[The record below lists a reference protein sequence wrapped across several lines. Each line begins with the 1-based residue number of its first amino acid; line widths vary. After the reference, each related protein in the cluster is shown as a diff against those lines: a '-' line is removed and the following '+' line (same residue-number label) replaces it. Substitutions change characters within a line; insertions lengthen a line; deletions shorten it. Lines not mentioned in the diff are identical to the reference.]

1 MKMMILLLLFVSQ
14 HASGVEVYEGVE
26 SVLLPCRIQ
35 ADDSRSPTAVLWRCD
50 EFKNPRVHV
59 RLLSADN
66 LQDQNVHYV
75 GRTSMR
81 ADALQTGDFSLTL
94 RNPTVFDSGTYT
106 CITLRSEE
114 ELSWTE
120 VQLKVT
126 ERPPPVWPTV
136 LSVVL
141 LCTLIILAA
150 AYVCYL
156 RMRNREEGWGSD
168 LWKCG
173 GDGYLRWSGRVSF
186 FSGLFLVTAAGVCVL
201 LLSGLAVPA
210 DAPPLLLSESVLR
223 LLCHLVVLC
232 PYCIS
237 TGLLLSIYSKT
248 LNKPAVSMEMTQH
261 HRGQGLDDVYDD
273 INAYVTTEHAF

>member
-1 MKMMILLLLFVSQ
+1 MIEFNEKNVSIAPSGELSSAVTCLSICFMFLSSVSQ

-81 ADALQTGDFSLTL
+81 ADALQTGDLSLTL

-106 CITLRSEE
+106 CTTLRSEE

-141 LCTLIILAA
+141 LGTLIILAA
-150 AYVCYL
+150 AYVCYI
-156 RMRNREEGWGSD
+156 RMRNRGEE
-168 LWKCG
+168 C
-173 GDGYLRWSGRVSF
+173 
-186 FSGLFLVTAAGVCVL
+186 VCVC
-201 LLSGLAVPA
+201 V
-210 DAPPLLLSESVLR
+210 
-223 LLCHLVVLC
+223 
-232 PYCIS
+232 
-237 TGLLLSIYSKT
+237 
-248 LNKPAVSMEMTQH
+248 
-261 HRGQGLDDVYDD
+261 
-273 INAYVTTEHAF
+273 